1 MMFLASAVHSYFHLA
16 DEQTHTT
23 GNYTYTTQ
31 TYYGAP
37 MQLGAGHMIF
47 TNPLHTPLK
56 MPIGKYA
63 ILGFTGDIVD
73 ENHEP
78 VPLDSAYDHH
88 WIAKNDVHRNQLCNK
103 GLEYV
108 FGIGAES
115 RNNPVNFPAGFG
127 YLVESG
133 VTWGANVHL
142 LRTEGLA
149 GDNPHKAAKEC
160 NECYYS
166 PGKGAQCTPAQN
178 GTFKC
183 CGENDNAGISHCPV
197 DPRAA
202 LPNRTYHLRYSLNFT
217 REVSKVTPLSV
228 GVLSTPKCA
237 TYYEVLRDNAKKIDT
252 STYEWTCPTD
262 VDVHFAV
269 GHQHTGAI
277 NISLSRNGEFV
288 CASVARYGTRPSVAG
303 DEKGYLVEMS
313 SCIDESTGPL
323 KLKKGDRLRLDALY
337 YVGDDDD
344 RVAYSDGTHLNVM
357 SYLYVGYMLA
367 GRGARDASEVDLI
380 TGERLRGRVERWY
393 ETSTSFVR

>member
-1 MMFLASAVHSYFHLA
+1 MLSLAAAVHSYFHLA

-23 GNYTYTTQ
+23 GNYTFTTQ
-31 TYYGAP
+31 TYFGAP

-149 GDNPHKAAKEC
+149 GDNPHKAAKE
-160 NECYYS
+160 
-166 PGKGAQCTPAQN
+166 
-178 GTFKC
+178 
-183 CGENDNAGISHCPV
+183 
-197 DPRAA
+197 
-202 LPNRTYHLRYSLNFT
+202 
-217 REVSKVTPLSV
+217 
-228 GVLSTPKCA
+228 
-237 TYYEVLRDNAKKIDT
+237 
-252 STYEWTCPTD
+252 W
-262 VDVHFAV
+262 
-269 GHQHTGAI
+269 
-277 NISLSRNGEFV
+277 
-288 CASVARYGTRPSVAG
+288 
-303 DEKGYLVEMS
+303 
-313 SCIDESTGPL
+313 
-323 KLKKGDRLRLDALY
+323 
-337 YVGDDDD
+337 
-344 RVAYSDGTHLNVM
+344 
-357 SYLYVGYMLA
+357 
-367 GRGARDASEVDLI
+367 
-380 TGERLRGRVERWY
+380 
-393 ETSTSFVR
+393 

>member
-1 MMFLASAVHSYFHLA
+1 MMLLASAVHSYFHLA
-16 DEQTHTT
+16 DEQTHSA
-23 GNYTYTTQ
+23 GNYTFTTQ
-31 TYYGAP
+31 TYFGAP

-160 NECYYS
+160 NE
-166 PGKGAQCTPAQN
+166 GAAR
-178 GTFKC
+178 
-183 CGENDNAGISHCPV
+183 AGFRGVAIK
-197 DPRAA
+197 
-202 LPNRTYHLRYSLNFT
+202 LT
-217 REVSKVTPLSV
+217 RWS
-228 GVLSTPKCA
+228 G
-237 TYYEVLRDNAKKIDT
+237 N
-252 STYEWTCPTD
+252 
-262 VDVHFAV
+262 
-269 GHQHTGAI
+269 
-277 NISLSRNGEFV
+277 
-288 CASVARYGTRPSVAG
+288 
-303 DEKGYLVEMS
+303 
-313 SCIDESTGPL
+313 
-323 KLKKGDRLRLDALY
+323 
-337 YVGDDDD
+337 
-344 RVAYSDGTHLNVM
+344 
-357 SYLYVGYMLA
+357 
-367 GRGARDASEVDLI
+367 
-380 TGERLRGRVERWY
+380 RGRMRKIALGRALRAKGGAVLW
-393 ETSTSFVR
+393 